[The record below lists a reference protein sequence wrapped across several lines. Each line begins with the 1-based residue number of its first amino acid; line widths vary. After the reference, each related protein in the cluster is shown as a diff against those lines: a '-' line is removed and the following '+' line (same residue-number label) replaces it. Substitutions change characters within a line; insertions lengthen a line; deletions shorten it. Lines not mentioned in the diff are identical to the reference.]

1 MSIFVMSDIHGE
13 KELFYQMLQHI
24 AFSDDDTLYIL
35 GDVIDRGPDGIAL
48 LQEIKD
54 RRNIFMLLGNHEHMM
69 LQCYCEQPSGFDCL
83 RWRRNGNE
91 ATVKAFRRLDLNAQ
105 RSMLQYLRE
114 LPTHIEVYVDGI
126 PYYLVHGFPAD
137 CADDEVWERPELYA
151 QNPKPGYRV
160 VVGHT
165 PVLNLVVPRE
175 ERQAYIRLLQKQKDH
190 PRILFARGFI
200 DVDCGCSYSAPMK
213 TLGCLR
219 LDDLSEYYVHSR
231 YDAMDMNVVLQKS
244 IV

>member
-1 MSIFVMSDIHGE
+1 MSIYVMSDIHGE
-13 KELFYQMLQHI
+13 RELFYKMLQRI

-48 LQEIKD
+48 LREIKD
-54 RRNIFMLLGNHEHMM
+54 RRNVVMLLGNHEHMM
-69 LQCYCEQPSGFDCL
+69 LQYYRDQPSGFDCL

-91 ATVKAFRRLDLNAQ
+91 ATVDAFKRLDLNEQ
-105 RSMLQYLRE
+105 RSILQYLRG
-114 LPTHIEVYVDGI
+114 LPSHMEICVGEI
-126 PYYLVHGFPAD
+126 PYYLVHGFPA
-137 CADDEVWERPELYA
+137 ARAEDEVWERPELYTH
-151 QNPKPGYRV
+151 NPKPGYRV
-160 VVGHT
+160 IIGHT

-175 ERQAYIRLLQKQKDH
+175 ERQAYIQLLQSQKDH

-200 DVDCGCSYSAPMK
+200 DVDCGCSYSEPMK

-231 YDAMDMNVVLQKS
+231 CEAMEIKILLQKS